1 MRRIFLVL
9 SLISLF
15 FVQSSAQDARLSQIW
30 SLPSMMNPA
39 LIGQSDD
46 QVLSGLGYS
55 HQRTKSSQVI
65 HQYAFL
71 NGRFARDYDRT
82 GRAFALGGTFYQYG
96 SGNSANPSP
105 INAKFF
111 SLSGA
116 YHMRLSKD
124 DSHILSVGT
133 QFAFANATANEKSSF
148 YDKEINGGGFRWTD
162 MDSAGLR
169 SNASGYM
176 DWNLGVNYNF
186 TGENIAIEAG
196 VGAYHFT
203 HPKMALIT
211 PDKDT
216 GLRGR
221 LVFHGKIDI
230 NVSSKRSLVFN
241 NIFWSEGLYWRS
253 TALDLYTLV
262 ANWSGA
268 EFVRTNKSDDKLS
281 MNYGLYTRSFK
292 TAMPYLS
299 VFPGRGIN
307 LRVSYEFP
315 IASQLY
321 QSYTAKRFELALH
334 FTPPSRNREA
344 SSKAGKQTDTLN
356 KKRYVSFNERTAK
369 SNAVATGKPADS
381 IPKPATPVGDRDG
394 DGVTDVVDKC
404 PDQAGPLANQGCPL
418 LDRDG
423 DGINDMVDKCPD
435 QAGPLDN
442 QGCPNF
448 MKNSSNQ
455 SIENSD
461 DYYLSMTNA
470 NLVVKDTIQ
479 FYTFFDLNSARLTQN
494 SFVLLNK
501 VVDFLKR
508 NNEYRCIISG
518 HADFEGDTESNMK
531 MSEKRANIVKS
542 YVASYGVADVRLE
555 TKFYGK
561 TQLLPIYD
569 KNLMWMNRRVEV
581 LLIKVK

>member
-9 SLISLF
+9 SIMALF
-15 FVQSSAQDARLSQIW
+15 FVESSAQDARLSQIW

-55 HQRTKSSQVI
+55 NQKTKSSQVV

-71 NGRFARDYDRT
+71 NGRFARDYERT
-82 GRAFALGGTFYQYG
+82 GRAFGLGGSFYQYG

-111 SLSGA
+111 SVSGA

-162 MDSAGLR
+162 MDSSGLR

-176 DWNLGVNYNF
+176 DWNIGVNYKF
-186 TGENIAIEAG
+186 TGENIGIEAG

-221 LVFHGKIDI
+221 MVFHGKIDI
-230 NVSSKRSLVFN
+230 NIAPTRALVFN

-268 EFVRTNKSDDKLS
+268 EFVKTNKTDDKLS

-299 VFPGRGIN
+299 AYPGRGIN
-307 LRVSYEFP
+307 LRISYEFP

-334 FTPPSRNREA
+334 YTPSSRNRESGSKTGRQA
-344 SSKAGKQTDTLN
+344 SSENQ
-356 KKRYVSFNERTAK
+356 KRYLSYNERSAK
-369 SNAVATGKPADS
+369 SNPVNTGKPADT
-381 IPKPATPVGDRDG
+381 IPKVVTPVGDRDG

-404 PDQAGPLANQGCPL
+404 PDQAGPLNNQGCPL

-461 DYYLSMTNA
+461 DYYLSMTNE

-531 MSEKRANIVKS
+531 ISEKRANIVKS
-542 YVASYGVADVRLE
+542 YVASYGVAEVRLE